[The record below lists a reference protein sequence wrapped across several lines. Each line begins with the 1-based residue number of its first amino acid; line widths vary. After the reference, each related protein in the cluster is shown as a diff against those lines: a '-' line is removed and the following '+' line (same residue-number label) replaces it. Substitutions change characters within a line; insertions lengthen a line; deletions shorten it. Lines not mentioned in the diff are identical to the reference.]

1 MTMHQY
7 KILNKEREKSP
18 DELRKFT
25 KELQRDLLL
34 NKDKAN
40 RFGEENKKLQKEVK
54 YLKEEKKH
62 LRYDIENLEEE
73 ITSLKL
79 TITNLKSIPVAV

>member
-1 MTMHQY
+1 MSMHQY

-18 DELRKFT
+18 DELRKLT

-34 NKDKAN
+34 HKDKAN
-40 RFGEENKKLQKEVK
+40 RLSEENKKLQKEVK

-62 LRYDIENLEEE
+62 QKYDIENLEEE
-73 ITSLKL
+73 IASLKL
-79 TITNLKSIPVAV
+79 TITNLKSVPVTV

>member
-1 MTMHQY
+1 MHQY

-34 NKDKAN
+34 NKDKAS

-62 LRYDIENLEEE
+62 LKYDIENLEEE
-73 ITSLKL
+73 INMLKQTVASLRAV
-79 TITNLKSIPVAV
+79 PVAV